1 MDTEMPTV
9 SLPRLGTEKGE
20 EDSMHVKDDR
30 GFALRSANGGK
41 DDKPAASL
49 IGLCPCHA
57 TFLSG
62 VSLARYAE

>member
-1 MDTEMPTV
+1 MQ
-9 SLPRLGTEKGE
+9 
-20 EDSMHVKDDR
+20 VKDDR